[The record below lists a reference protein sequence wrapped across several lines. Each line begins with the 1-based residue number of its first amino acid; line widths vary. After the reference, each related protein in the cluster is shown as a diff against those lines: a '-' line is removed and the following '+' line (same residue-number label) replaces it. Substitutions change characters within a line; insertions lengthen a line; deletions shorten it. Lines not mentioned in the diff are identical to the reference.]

1 MSCVHVVLFCNLIG
15 TARARRRKST
25 TFPADITRLSPLPVN
40 NRNHPFTL
48 SSTSPLPSLLSLSPF
63 LSSTGIAHL
72 HSEKIVD
79 GGTWKPAIAHRDLK
93 SKNILISQDCQCV
106 ISDFGLAWKF
116 KPGESAME
124 AQGQVGHL
132 VNVWI
137 QVF

>member
-1 MSCVHVVLFCNLIG
+1 MSRVHMVLFCNLIG
-15 TARARRRKST
+15 PARTRRRKST
-25 TFPADITRLSPLPVN
+25 TFPADVTRLSPLPVN
-40 NRNHPFTL
+40 NRNCPFTPPPPL
-48 SSTSPLPSLLSLSPF
+48 SFPY

-72 HSEKIVD
+72 HSEKIVN

-93 SKNILISQDCQCV
+93 SKNILISQDRQCV

-132 VNVWI
+132 VNVWR
-137 QVF
+137 